1 MDLITD
7 SRVEG
12 ECEGFDGDRVFELV
26 NGQKWQQAVYRYKYR
41 YRYRPSVRIW
51 RDASGDY
58 IEIEGMDELVRVR
71 RVYPKAKRRPLI
83 LGGQP
88 QSEDV

>member
-1 MDLITD
+1 MTHSPTSMDLITD
-7 SRVEG
+7 SSIEG
-12 ECEGFDGDRVFELV
+12 ECEGFDGDRVFDLV

-71 RVYPKAKRRPLI
+71 RV
-83 LGGQP
+83 
-88 QSEDV
+88 